1 MLLLYCKLELDPQA
15 TIPLFNFERTLKN
28 EAVFLNKKTFV
39 VKHYLYLGKDKNA
52 VQEGVYTLSK

>member
-1 MLLLYCKLELDPQA
+1 LDPQA

-28 EAVFLNKKTFV
+28 EAAFLNKKTLV